1 MDALAEAE
9 KHIDQNMKCVIL
21 EIDLIMIG
29 ISSPFTSMKESGDAK
44 IMQYNI
50 PDCNHNNP
58 NSSKGY
64 EIMNSILG
72 NAMNVETKYEQSL
85 GADGQLLA
93 IIWDEVRA
101 FSNRADDPIV
111 KNV

>member
-1 MDALAEAE
+1 MDEQNCPRVSHFDGDGGSDLDALAEAE
-9 KHIDQNMKCVIL
+9 KYIDQNTKCVMV
-21 EIDLIMIG
+21 EIHPTMIG

-64 EIMNSILG
+64 EIMNKILR
-72 NAMNVETKYEQSL
+72 NAMHVETKHE
-85 GADGQLLA
+85 
-93 IIWDEVRA
+93 
-101 FSNRADDPIV
+101 
-111 KNV
+111 